1 MLDSRADTSPDVA
14 AAGML
19 INTMGYIDDL
29 GYELLVHAITTLR
42 VSLQH
47 VVTCWPLAITIGVWL
62 VLGNK
67 WQQA

>member
-19 INTMGYIDDL
+19 INTMGYIDGL

-42 VSLQH
+42 VSSQH
-47 VVTCWPLAITIGVWL
+47 VVICWRWQSLTGVWL
-62 VLGNK
+62 GNK
-67 WQQA
+67 RQQA